1 MTPSVLFS
9 WSVAP
14 PTYTHKNG
22 TLVVYIRDPVK
33 IFKQEPIAA
42 LEYSF
47 SSWPLS
53 VNRVKVKSIE
63 CMQKLL
69 GKWTYQ
75 TNGSLKKSESWC
87 TLIILASIIFS
98 LFQMK
103 PLQTD
108 KNGLL
113 PFPLLPATL
122 PYTAWLTA
130 ESAAHTEGKGQ
141 QMSRRRMVPPLFSS
155 LSADTKVSLE
165 RLKLVTI
172 LNSLYLAHFL
182 LLYLLSSSLGCHSL
196 QLGKKGMLAPLGDW
210 KNSTAHNNSP
220 LSVCSGFSN
229 AKPSSLC
236 FWIFRKHYL

>member
-1 MTPSVLFS
+1 MCVDRLTIKTFKIVKPLSLHFWALALQGGASSKNDTYNPIMVCGPTP
-9 WSVAP
+9 
-14 PTYTHKNG
+14 TQKNG
-22 TLVVYIRDPVK
+22 ILVVYVRDPVK

-53 VNRVKVKSIE
+53 VNRVKVKSIK

-103 PLQTD
+103 PLLTD

-113 PFPLLPATL
+113 PFPLLPTIL
-122 PYTAWLTA
+122 PNTAWLTA
-130 ESAAHTEGKGQ
+130 ESAAHTEVKGQ
-141 QMSRRRMVPPLFSS
+141 KMNRRRMVPRLFSS
-155 LSADTKVSLE
+155 LSADTKVSRE
-165 RLKLVTI
+165 RLKLVTM
-172 LNSLYLAHFL
+172 LNSLYLAHL
-182 LLYLLSSSLGCHSL
+182 LLLLSSSLSCNSL
-196 QLGKKGMLAPLGDW
+196 QLGKKR
-210 KNSTAHNNSP
+210 NVSTIRRLKKFH
-220 LSVCSGFSN
+220 GT
-229 AKPSSLC
+229 
-236 FWIFRKHYL
+236 

>member
-1 MTPSVLFS
+1 MTPTILLWYV
-9 WSVAP
+9 P
-14 PTYTHKNG
+14 PTPPHPTQNG
-22 TLVVYIRDPVK
+22 TLVVYVRDPVK

-53 VNRVKVKSIE
+53 LNRVKVKSIK

-108 KNGLL
+108 KKGLL

-122 PYTAWLTA
+122 PYTAWLMA
-130 ESAAHTEGKGQ
+130 ESAAHTEAKGQ
-141 QMSRRRMVPPLFSS
+141 KMNRRRMVPPLFSS
-155 LSADTKVSLE
+155 LSADTKVSRE
-165 RLKLVTI
+165 RLKLVTM
-172 LNSLYLAHFL
+172 LNSL
-182 LLYLLSSSLGCHSL
+182 
-196 QLGKKGMLAPLGDW
+196 
-210 KNSTAHNNSP
+210 
-220 LSVCSGFSN
+220 
-229 AKPSSLC
+229 
-236 FWIFRKHYL
+236 